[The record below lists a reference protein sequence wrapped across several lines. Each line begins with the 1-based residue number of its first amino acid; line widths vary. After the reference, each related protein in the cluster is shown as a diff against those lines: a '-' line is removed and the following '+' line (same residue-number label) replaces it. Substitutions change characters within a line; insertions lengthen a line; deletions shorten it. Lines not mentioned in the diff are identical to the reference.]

1 MSRYRLRSLGLAS
14 LLRFGLVLGA
24 VASAAPACLCA
35 AGVSSLVTATR
46 KLLESA
52 AQARLSV
59 LGQTLSLNLVEM
71 TRLQPLLDLLRSLE
85 AVGFGLIVLLAA
97 GLILALASA
106 AALTALLVGLTYNLM
121 AGITG
126 GLEYEAGPT
135 SVDEIGQR
143 RPPLPSPSA

>member
-59 LGQTLSLNLVEM
+59 LGQTLSLNLVEI

-106 AALTALLVGLTYNLM
+106 VALTALLVGLTYNLM
-121 AGITG
+121 ASITG

-135 SVDEIGQR
+135 AVDEIGQR
-143 RPPLPSPSA
+143 RPPLPPPSA